1 MRKAILL
8 CSLFALLGGF
18 LQAQQTKVTGKV
30 TDANGNA
37 IEGVSVSIK
46 GKSTGAVTNS
56 VGQFTISATTGQTL
70 VFSSVGLVS
79 KELVVTGNALQ
90 VKMEA
95 SNATLSEVVLVGYGQ
110 QRKAT
115 LTGSVVT
122 LKQEDLTKR
131 QVATASNLLQ
141 GLAPGVTVQQQ
152 SGRPGAD
159 GASIR
164 IRGLGSIYAGQSPLI
179 MVDGVVSGF
188 DMIDPN
194 AIESITILKDAAST
208 AVYGARAA
216 NGVVL
221 VKTKRAKGKGVQ
233 VSYNAFLSK
242 QDATA
247 IPERTTA
254 VEHMELS
261 NMAEQNRTGNP
272 NAFLYTQALI
282 DKYKTTPAN
291 NLDVIDTDW
300 LNLLLSNTGLMQ
312 NHNVTINSAGDNT
325 NIFASVTYLNQQGLI
340 PNNSHQRYDI
350 RFNPDFKLNEKLSIN
365 GVLNINSAKTIAPST
380 GSPEFIIRQAIGL
393 PAIGGGVYG
402 PGMYGTAGQT
412 NNRNPLAMAE
422 AAGTSVSKNNSM
434 LTKVGFNYKPVNN
447 LEIEG
452 YWARE
457 FWTPNGK
464 TFVKNVD
471 IYVPNLTT
479 LGYDKVG
486 VWPGTTSL
494 GESYSTNVRT
504 TYLAQATWS
513 KRFGANAI
521 KLLGGA
527 QTEEFTYS
535 GISASRTGF
544 LNPNQPYLSLGS
556 GNLNNG
562 GSAYETAL
570 AGFYAR
576 LNYNYDDK
584 YFLEVNGRYDGSSR
598 FSQLLKKQWGF
609 FPSASAGWI
618 FSKEKFF
625 SGLSNVITFGKL
637 RGSWG
642 VLGNQALPEIY
653 PFAVNFGTSTY
664 SNPINGT
671 NTYINN
677 INTLG
682 YALLDA
688 PNPSITWEQSE
699 QANIAVD
706 LTIKNN
712 LTFTAEIYR
721 RKVDQM
727 LLSRPIPNYVGLNA
741 PFVNAGSME
750 NRGWELSANY
760 KKALSSKVKLDVT
773 AMLSDV
779 RNKVLTLPGVPFLDG
794 GSIRTAPE
802 QALWSYFGYQAIGYF
817 ADSNDVKNSPVQFG
831 TAWSSNP
838 AVGSKPGD
846 VKYAD
851 ISGPD
856 GKPDGK
862 VDNFDRTFIGN
873 NFPRYEYSLNLN
885 LSIGNLDISIFG
897 QGVGMRN
904 NYYSG
909 TGAVPFASSD
919 FAASLLK
926 MHKDYWTPSNP
937 NARFPRLLPS
947 GSGGNNYVASSQWIR
962 DASYFRLKNV
972 NIAYRFPA
980 SWFKKTGM
988 PISGAKIYV
997 SGQNLLTFTKAW
1009 DGFDP
1014 EINNANA
1021 EFYPLM
1027 RTMTVGVN
1035 INF

>member
-1 MRKAILL
+1 M
-8 CSLFALLGGF
+8 
-18 LQAQQTKVTGKV
+18 
-30 TDANGNA
+30 
-37 IEGVSVSIK
+37 
-46 GKSTGAVTNS
+46 
-56 VGQFTISATTGQTL
+56 
-70 VFSSVGLVS
+70 
-79 KELVVTGNALQ
+79 
-90 VKMEA
+90 
-95 SNATLSEVVLVGYGQ
+95 
-110 QRKAT
+110 
-115 LTGSVVT
+115 
-122 LKQEDLTKR
+122 
-131 QVATASNLLQ
+131 
-141 GLAPGVTVQQQ
+141 
-152 SGRPGAD
+152 
-159 GASIR
+159 
-164 IRGLGSIYAGQSPLI
+164 
-179 MVDGVVSGF
+179 
-188 DMIDPN
+188 
-194 AIESITILKDAAST
+194 
-208 AVYGARAA
+208 
-216 NGVVL
+216 
-221 VKTKRAKGKGVQ
+221 
-233 VSYNAFLSK
+233 
-242 QDATA
+242 
-247 IPERTTA
+247 
-254 VEHMELS
+254 
-261 NMAEQNRTGNP
+261 
-272 NAFLYTQALI
+272 
-282 DKYKTTPAN
+282 
-291 NLDVIDTDW
+291 
-300 LNLLLSNTGLMQ
+300 
-312 NHNVTINSAGDNT
+312 
-325 NIFASVTYLNQQGLI
+325 
-340 PNNSHQRYDI
+340 
-350 RFNPDFKLNEKLSIN
+350 
-365 GVLNINSAKTIAPST
+365 
-380 GSPEFIIRQAIGL
+380 
-393 PAIGGGVYG
+393 
-402 PGMYGTAGQT
+402 
-412 NNRNPLAMAE
+412 
-422 AAGTSVSKNNSM
+422 
-434 LTKVGFNYKPVNN
+434 
-447 LEIEG
+447 
-452 YWARE
+452 
-457 FWTPNGK
+457 
-464 TFVKNVD
+464 
-471 IYVPNLTT
+471 
-479 LGYDKVG
+479 
-486 VWPGTTSL
+486 
-494 GESYSTNVRT
+494 
-504 TYLAQATWS
+504 
-513 KRFGANAI
+513 
-521 KLLGGA
+521 
-527 QTEEFTYS
+527 
-535 GISASRTGF
+535 
-544 LNPNQPYLSLGS
+544 
-556 GNLNNG
+556 
-562 GSAYETAL
+562 
-570 AGFYAR
+570 
-576 LNYNYDDK
+576 NYNYDDK

-598 FSQLLKKQWGF
+598 FSQVLKKQWGF

-625 SGLSNVITFGKL
+625 SGLSNIITFGKL

-794 GSIRTAPE
+794 GSIRTAPQ

-831 TAWSSNP
+831 TAWSSSP
-838 AVGSKPGD
+838 TVGSKPGD

-862 VDNFDRTFIGN
+862 VDSYDRTFIGN

-988 PISGAKIYV
+988 PLTGAKIYV